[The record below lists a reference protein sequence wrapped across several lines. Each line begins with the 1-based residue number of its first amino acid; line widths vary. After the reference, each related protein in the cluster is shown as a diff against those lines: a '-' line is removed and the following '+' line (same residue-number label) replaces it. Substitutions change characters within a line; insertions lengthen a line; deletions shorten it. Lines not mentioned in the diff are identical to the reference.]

1 VTNQK
6 VRRFTIWLW
15 REWIR
20 TLLVVVMVVGSFR
33 SAIAD
38 WNDVP
43 TGSMKPTILEGDRIV
58 VNKLAYDLKVPFT
71 TWRVARWGHP
81 ERGEIV
87 VLYSPADNRRL
98 VKRVVG
104 VGGDRLALRD
114 DRLYVNGVP
123 ATYEPI
129 DPATLVSWRA
139 DGRRRL
145 FATERVGEHAHP
157 VMITPELPAIRSFGP
172 VTVPQDHIFLMGD
185 NRDESGD
192 SRTFGFVHCD
202 RVLGRATAVAAS
214 VEFASACPASAVAMR
229 RMVSFGVGA
238 AKGLAPAIIS

>member
-1 VTNQK
+1 MNEK
-6 VRRFTIWLW
+6 LKRWSIWLW

-58 VNKLAYDLKVPFT
+58 INKLAYDLKVPFT
-71 TWRVARWGHP
+71 TWRLARWAEP
-81 ERGEIV
+81 RRGEIV
-87 VLYSPADNRRL
+87 VLYSPADGKRL

-104 VGGDRLALRD
+104 AAGDRLALRNE
-114 DRLYVNGVP
+114 RLYVNDEP
-123 ATYEPI
+123 ASYEPF
-129 DPATLVSWRA
+129 DPATLGGWRD

-145 FATERVGEHAHP
+145 FATERIGERGHP
-157 VMITPELPAIRSFGP
+157 VMITPDVPAMRSFGP
-172 VTVPQDHIFLMGD
+172 ITVPPDHVFLMGD

-192 SRTFGFVHCD
+192 SRYFGFVSHD
-202 RVLGRATAVAAS
+202 SILGRATAVAAS
-214 VEFASACPASAVAMR
+214 VDPERHYLPRWR
-229 RMVSFGVGA
+229 RFFTT
-238 AKGLAPAIIS
+238 LP